1 MTFHPL
7 RTFGRILSGLG
18 IGAAIMY
25 LFDPTHGRARRGRL
39 LARLQSAALDLDET
53 FERTARDLAHRARG
67 RYAELRANLVEEQ
80 VSDDVLAERVR
91 SRLGHL
97 VSYPHAIEVET
108 NEGVVV
114 VRGHCP
120 PKEVDKLIGGISDV
134 RGVRAI
140 DCRLG
145 EGHAMNV
152 PPSN

>member
-7 RTFGRILSGLG
+7 RTLGRILSGLG

-39 LARLQSAALDLDET
+39 LARVQSTALDLDDT
-53 FERTARDLAHRARG
+53 VERVAHDLAHRARG
-67 RYAELRANLVEEQ
+67 RFAVLRANLVEEQ
-80 VSDDVLAERVR
+80 VSDDVLTERVR
-91 SRLGHL
+91 ARLGHL
-97 VSYPHAIEVET
+97 VSYPHAIEVAASD
-108 NEGVVV
+108 GVVV

-120 PKEVDKLIGGISDV
+120 AKEIDRLIGGISDV

-145 EGHAMNV
+145 EGHAIN
-152 PPSN
+152 PPTN